1 MVDKQRPTVEIMKD
15 LHPQKLSAREELALN
30 LAYYSRA
37 YGLSQSDLCGKT
49 GIPKSTMSQYFS
61 GARYPRPS
69 QLDALASCF
78 NITVGQLVGSTPPE
92 DERIDDLPVELRIIA
107 REGRML
113 TKEQRQSLLRYCRY
127 MYPEVYCRG
136 EDD

>member
-1 MVDKQRPTVEIMKD
+1 MGDKQRSTIEMIQN
-15 LHPQKLSAREELALN
+15 LRTEKLSVREELALN

-37 YGLSQSDLCGKT
+37 YGLSQTDLCERT

-61 GARYPRPS
+61 GARYPRPA
-69 QLDALASCF
+69 QLEALAGCF
-78 NITVGQLVGSTPPE
+78 GITVGQLVGSTPPE
-92 DERIDDLPVELRIIA
+92 DERIDDLPIELRIIA

-127 MYPEVYCRG
+127 MYPEVYSRG
-136 EDD
+136 EDE